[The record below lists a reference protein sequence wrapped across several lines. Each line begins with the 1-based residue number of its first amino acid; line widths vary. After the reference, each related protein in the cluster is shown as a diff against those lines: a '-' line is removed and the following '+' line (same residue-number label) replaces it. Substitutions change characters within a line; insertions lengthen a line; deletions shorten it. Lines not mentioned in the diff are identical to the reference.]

1 MDENKFELG
10 KLVATIAVDTLMHSN
25 QRFKDFVMV
34 SLYRYINCDWGDT
47 CDVDKAANDEA
58 LVAGDRILAVYENKK
73 LGKTIWIITEWDRS
87 VTTIL
92 FPEDY

>member
-10 KLVATIAVDTLMHSN
+10 RLVATIAVDALMRSN

-47 CDVDKAANDEA
+47 CDADKATNNEA
-58 LVAGDRILAVYENKK
+58 LIVGDRILAVYKNER

>member
-10 KLVATIAVDTLMHSN
+10 RLVVTIAVDALMRSN
-25 QRFKDFVMV
+25 QRFKDFVLV

-47 CDVDKAANDEA
+47 CDADKATNNEA
-58 LVAGDRILAVYENKK
+58 LIAGNRIFAVYKNKR
-73 LGKTIWIITEWDRS
+73 LGKTIYIITEWDRS
-87 VTTIL
+87 GTTIL